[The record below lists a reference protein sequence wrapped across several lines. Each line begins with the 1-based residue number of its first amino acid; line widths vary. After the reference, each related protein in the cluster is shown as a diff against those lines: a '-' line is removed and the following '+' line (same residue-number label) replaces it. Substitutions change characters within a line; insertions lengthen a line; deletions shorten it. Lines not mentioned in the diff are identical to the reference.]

1 MIWHKDRWIIGG
13 RYLDEETFQPNR
25 FDPENALQCRN
36 GTQLWF
42 FDDQTGELTEATSL
56 PSWGD
61 CGQPAFL
68 PTPEGDLL
76 VAYYSCFQMID
87 RNQSVG
93 GGPHPGKY
101 SPTSI
106 YLARVVID

>member
-1 MIWHKDRWIIGG
+1 VSPWH
-13 RYLDEETFQPNR
+13 P
-25 FDPENALQCRN
+25 ALV
-36 GTQLWF
+36 

-61 CGQPAFL
+61 CGQSAFL

-76 VAYYSCFQMID
+76 VACYSCSQMID

-93 GGPHPGKY
+93 GGLHPEKY

>member
-1 MIWHKDRWIIGG
+1 MSPWH
-13 RYLDEETFQPNR
+13 P
-25 FDPENALQCRN
+25 ALV
-36 GTQLWF
+36 

-56 PSWGD
+56 P
-61 CGQPAFL
+61 
-68 PTPEGDLL
+68 TPEGDLL
-76 VAYYSCFQMID
+76 VACYSCSQMID

-93 GGPHPGKY
+93 GGLHPEKY